1 MKNITSHHDGFGLND
16 LIDVEMSDEDANGVP
31 HRVDFY
37 RRLTDA
43 EFDEFRHVG
52 RFDQLETLFCTCK
65 CEQTDSKHDMG
76 CAVMSRPR
84 LRVGFFQMQHGPR
97 NVEGSRPGLI
107 TDAILAALIEIMAGF
122 QAGPFKSREG
132 ALVITKLGEAA
143 LWSHKRARDR
153 AARGVLGHNKA

>member
-37 RRLTDA
+37 RRLTPTEA
-43 EFDEFRHVG
+43 HEEQPAKEERPRVHVG
-52 RFDQLETLFCTCK
+52 FLQF
-65 CEQTDSKHDMG
+65 
-76 CAVMSRPR
+76 
-84 LRVGFFQMQHGPR
+84 QHGPR

-107 TDAILAALIEIMAGF
+107 TDAVFAALIHIMQGF
-122 QAGPFKSREG
+122 QDGPFKSREG
-132 ALVITKLGEAA
+132 ALVLTNLEQAA

>member
-1 MKNITSHHDGFGLND
+1 MEKITSITTHHDGFGLND

-37 RRLTDA
+37 RRLTA
-43 EFDEFRHVG
+43 EEGEALGRVG
-52 RFDQLETLFCTCK
+52 RD
-65 CEQTDSKHDMG
+65 H
-76 CAVMSRPR
+76 
-84 LRVGFFQMQHGPR
+84 VGFFQMQHGPR
-97 NVEGSRPGLI
+97 NAEGSRPGLI
-107 TDAILAALIEIMAGF
+107 TDAILAALINIMEGF

-132 ALVITKLGEAA
+132 ALILTKLEEAA

>member
-37 RRLTDA
+37 RSLTSVEIDA
-43 EFDEFRHVG
+43 LPAPSGSTVDRRIHCGYLEF
-52 RFDQLETLFCTCK
+52 QK
-65 CEQTDSKHDMG
+65 
-76 CAVMSRPR
+76 
-84 LRVGFFQMQHGPR
+84 GPR

-132 ALVITKLGEAA
+132 ALVLTKLEEAA